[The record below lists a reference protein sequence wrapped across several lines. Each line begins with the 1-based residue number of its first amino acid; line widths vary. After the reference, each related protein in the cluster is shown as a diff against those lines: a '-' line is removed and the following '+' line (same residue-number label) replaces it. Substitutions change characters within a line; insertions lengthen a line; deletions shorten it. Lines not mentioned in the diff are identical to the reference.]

1 MKLIR
6 GSLPLVLLAV
16 LTACGAQTPAA
27 SPGTSLTWAIETE
40 PITFN
45 PHQWSQN
52 KARLLVFNQFDALVA
67 RDANGEFI
75 PWLAKSWRVSPDG
88 KTYTFELRDDVT
100 FHDGERFDAAA
111 VKANLDKLR
120 EPGYNPTVAS
130 IQLRWLD
137 RVEVVSPTTVKIT
150 LKRPDGLFLDFLASP
165 YAAQV
170 SPRSLRTAKDLKAG
184 GPDVVGTGPFILDR
198 YVRGQEVR
206 YRRNPAY
213 RWAPASAAHQGPA
226 HLAEITYRFLPEGAV
241 RVGALTSGQVQVI
254 EGVPATDIAS
264 IKSNPELTLKTALN
278 SGSAFSYYFN
288 TSRPPFDDERVRQAF
303 REAVG
308 VSLTIPP
315 GECVALVGESGSGK
329 SVTARSLL
337 GLAGPGA
344 VVRAARFEIGGRDA
358 RAFTARD
365 WRQLRGRFAG
375 LVLQD
380 ALVSLDPLRTVGAE
394 IAEVLA
400 THRVVPR
407 AERAARIRRL
417 LGEVGVPE
425 PGLRM
430 RQYPHQLSGGLRQR
444 ALIASAIAG
453 EPDLIIADEPT
464 TALDVTV
471 QAQILRLLA
480 ARKAAGTALLVI
492 SHDLAAVASIADRIL
507 VMRDGTIV
515 EEGTAARV
523 LSAPGHPYTRALLAA
538 VPSGVS
544 RGTRLTAPGHPLPP
558 RSPDRSAPV
567 LTASGLSFAY
577 GSRTAVDGV
586 SFTLHRGETLGIV
599 GESGSGKTTLAR
611 LVLGLLT
618 PRAGEVRL
626 HGRPWSGVPE
636 RERRPRRRV
645 IQLIAQNPLESFDPR
660 HTVARLLADPLA
672 RLPRAERRARVL
684 ELADMVALPRDV
696 LDRRPRELS
705 GGERQRVAIARA
717 R

>member
-198 YVRGQEVR
+198 HVRGQEVR

-264 IKSNPELTLKTALN
+264 IENDPELTLQTALN

-288 TSRPPFDDERVRQAF
+288 TSRPPFDDKRVRQAF
-303 REAVG
+303 REAVDLDA
-308 VSLTIPP
+308 VL
-315 GECVALVGESGSGK
+315 ESVYRGTATRAWSI
-329 SVTARSLL
+329 VARSSPFYDPSLEGAFGGDAAKANALL
-337 GLAGPGA
+337 DAAGWT
-344 VVRAARFEIGGRDA
+344 GRDA
-358 RAFTARD
+358 EGYRVKDGERLTVR
-365 WRQLRGRFAG
+365 
-375 LVLQD
+375 LVQ
-380 ALVSLDPLRTVGAE
+380 
-394 IAEVLA
+394 
-400 THRVVPR
+400 
-407 AERAARIRRL
+407 
-417 LGEVGVPE
+417 
-425 PGLRM
+425 
-430 RQYPHQLSGGLRQR
+430 
-444 ALIASAIAG
+444 
-453 EPDLIIADEPT
+453 
-464 TALDVTV
+464 
-471 QAQILRLLA
+471 
-480 ARKAAGTALLVI
+480 
-492 SHDLAAVASIADRIL
+492 
-507 VMRDGTIV
+507 
-515 EEGTAARV
+515 
-523 LSAPGHPYTRALLAA
+523 SAPYVR
-538 VPSGVS
+538 
-544 RGTRLTAPGHPLPP
+544 
-558 RSPDRSAPV
+558 DR
-567 LTASGLSFAY
+567 
-577 GSRTAVDGV
+577 
-586 SFTLHRGETLGIV
+586 
-599 GESGSGKTTLAR
+599 
-611 LVLGLLT
+611 
-618 PRAGEVRL
+618 
-626 HGRPWSGVPE
+626 
-636 RERRPRRRV
+636 
-645 IQLIAQNPLESFDPR
+645 
-660 HTVARLLADPLA
+660 
-672 RLPRAERRARVL
+672 
-684 ELADMVALPRDV
+684 RDV
-696 LDRRPRELS
+696 LAQAIQAQVKQRAGIDLQIRLVDQGTAQEAFDRNEYELFENSRGDTDAGAALNLILPKGAAINRHHFTDPKIDEWLAQASASSDPEVRKRLYAKVQRAVVLDEAIVFPLYVPSDQIAAHKSVQGLGFDPVS
-705 GGERQRVAIARA
+705 GTPQSAYDVRIGT
-717 R
+717 